1 MARGHLFL
9 IVVLLAA
16 AAVAGMLAITR
27 AAQTRPA
34 AATDSAISF
43 RLKRL
48 DRLEASLEKQLTA
61 RSQASQSSPV
71 VTYMPAPATR
81 TIDAPVQEDGDE
93 GSYEHDD
100 DDGDR
105 DD

>member
-61 RSQASQSSPV
+61 RSQASQSSPA
-71 VTYMPAPATR
+71 VTYTPAPATS
-81 TIDAPVQEDGDE
+81 TIDVPVREDDE
-93 GSYEHDD
+93 GSFEHEDG
-100 DDGDR
+100 GDR